1 MARSSLRPWI
11 WLPLAAAAALL
22 LALVAKPI
30 AVGWECYRLHARGE
44 HAEARVVTSDHAK
57 ALVLTI
63 ASGPRAGEHCTAETS
78 EAHRADLEPGD
89 VLDVVL
95 PRARPGECV
104 LEATLRNSILFLW
117 ALSGLVVVALLLMLL
132 VGLFLDRSFGRAG
145 TPAVRFDRAGLVCPR
160 CGAPMEEGYLPMLA
174 PLHWRGRGQPI
185 GLPTL
190 LSGLAGTVGWRG
202 RPCLPAYR
210 CASCEVVTLR
220 YGKPGS
226 GPVAG
231 ARAAR

>member
-1 MARSSLRPWI
+1 MPRSSRRPWI
-11 WLPLAAAAALL
+11 WLPLAAMAVLML
-22 LALVAKPI
+22 VLVAKPI

-44 HAEARVVTSDHAK
+44 HAEAHVVASDYAK

-78 EAHRADLEPGD
+78 ESHRANLEPGD
-89 VLDVVL
+89 VLEVVL
-95 PRARPGECV
+95 PEARPGECV

-117 ALSGLVVVALLLMLL
+117 ALSGLVVVVLLLMLL

-145 TPAVRFDRAGLVCPR
+145 MPVVRFDRGALACPR
-160 CGAPMEEGYLPMLA
+160 CGDAMEEGYLPMLA
-174 PLHWRGRGQPI
+174 PLHWRARGQPI

-202 RPCLPAYR
+202 RPCVHAYR
-210 CASCEVVTLR
+210 CSSCEVVTLR

-226 GPVAG
+226 SPP
-231 ARAAR
+231 ARP